1 MKIGTITLC
10 CLFSLMAARA
20 EEVPLSRIAFGSC
33 SNEKRPQPIW
43 DAINALNPQL
53 FIFTGDN
60 VYADSADPAVLKTAY
75 DKLAAVP
82 GLAELRAKSQVIGTW
97 DDHDYGINDGG
108 AEWIGKHTTKDAFMD
123 FFDIPLDSPM
133 RSREGVYDA
142 RIFGPEGRRV
152 QVILLDTRWFR
163 GPLDRLGPEELEKL
177 RSERGSSVGPYIP
190 ANNSESTM
198 LGEEQWKWL
207 AEQLK
212 QPAELRIIVS
222 SIQVIPIDHGWEK
235 WANLPAERRRLLELV
250 RDSRAQGVIFL
261 TGDRHS
267 ADISMLPPGTDGG
280 PDYTV
285 YDITSSSLNQT
296 GFTREDNRYRVG
308 SEDPCGQQN
317 FGVLNIDWNG
327 EDPTITLEIRDVK
340 GQIERAARTS
350 LHTLKPGKLW
360 R

>member
-82 GLAELRAKSQVIGTW
+82 GLAELRAKGPVIGTW

-235 WANLPAERRRLLELV
+235 WANLPAERHRLLELV

-327 EDPTITLEIRDVK
+327 EDPTITLEIRDVQ